1 VDIKRNSRAI
11 FIAEMPKQKKS
22 DRGKAAGSRSGGW
35 NPSHKLESKGERERQ
50 KQETRTNEGSALM
63 KIQRKFSM
71 LTSKDRQ
78 LDCLKEAVELVF
90 GFQGKS
96 DQVESI
102 WSLLIQ
108 REDRILVAK
117 TGYGK
122 SVVPQ
127 LLPLIMKNSTVL
139 ILLPLN
145 ALGAE
150 QLGDIEKLPLAKP
163 IWLHAGN
170 NNLATLQKIRA
181 GLYTH
186 ILLSPEIA
194 CSMKF
199 CDQVLS
205 DSRFRKRLKAIVI
218 DEIHLVVDW
227 GRSFRKACSLLKHFR
242 NELGSRP
249 WFGCTATL
257 DPDSFDE
264 LCRFTGFRKNVC
276 IVRTSIDRPE
286 IAYIRKVIPT
296 NQKMQFQYLHFLIED
311 AAEDANPTPSRIPKS
326 LFLRKKRHP
335 KKVH

>member
-11 FIAEMPKQKKS
+11 FIAEMPKQKNS
-22 DRGKAAGSRSGGW
+22 DRGQAAGSRSGGW
-35 NPSHKLESKGERERQ
+35 NPSHKLESKEERERQ
-50 KQETRTNEGSALM
+50 RQETRTNEGSALM

-90 GFQGKS
+90 RFQGKS

-150 QLGDIEKLPLAKP
+150 QLGDTR
-163 IWLHAGN
+163 N
-170 NNLATLQKIRA
+170 
-181 GLYTH
+181 
-186 ILLSPEIA
+186 
-194 CSMKF
+194 
-199 CDQVLS
+199 
-205 DSRFRKRLKAIVI
+205 SR
-218 DEIHLVVDW
+218 
-227 GRSFRKACSLLKHFR
+227 
-242 NELGSRP
+242 
-249 WFGCTATL
+249 
-257 DPDSFDE
+257 
-264 LCRFTGFRKNVC
+264 
-276 IVRTSIDRPE
+276 
-286 IAYIRKVIPT
+286 
-296 NQKMQFQYLHFLIED
+296 
-311 AAEDANPTPSRIPKS
+311 
-326 LFLRKKRHP
+326 
-335 KKVH
+335 